1 VRTRLALI
9 ILLLLSFTG
18 ALLGDAV
25 DVRDNQNAV
34 SENNTFDADDL
45 DPYVAHSES
54 RVIRNPPRSVEL
66 SSKMPLDARSR
77 PQHAL
82 MVGRLNR
89 AFGFARQNLHT
100 LQMVFRI

>member
-9 ILLLLSFTG
+9 ILLLLSFTT
-18 ALLGDAV
+18 ALFGDAV
-25 DVRDNQNAV
+25 GVRDNLNVV
-34 SENNTFDADDL
+34 SENDPFDADDL
-45 DPYVAHSES
+45 DPYVAPYQS
-54 RVIRNPPRSVEL
+54 RVVRNRPPSVKL
-66 SSKMPLDARSR
+66 SSEMPVDTRPR
-77 PQHAL
+77 PQHSL